1 MGSEFRGFRAQGLAG
16 LGVRVEGFR
25 FRVSCQEGRFVAS
38 VLQGFSVY
46 I

>member
-25 FRVSCQEGRFVAS
+25 FWATGCHVKREG
-38 VLQGFSVY
+38 L
-46 I
+46 